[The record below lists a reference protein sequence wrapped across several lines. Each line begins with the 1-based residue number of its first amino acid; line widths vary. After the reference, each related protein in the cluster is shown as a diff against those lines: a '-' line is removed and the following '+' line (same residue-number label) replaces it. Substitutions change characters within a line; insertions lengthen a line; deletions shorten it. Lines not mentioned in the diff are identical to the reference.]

1 MDIQNGASRRKQKR
15 NGKKPR
21 MSNAPETHSP
31 FQIANC
37 LCWSSF
43 TSISHF
49 NVIIPD
55 SPSAFSSFL
64 LPVPLI
70 VLQYEYAKSNRL
82 CSNPFS
88 MISLLKR
95 PHIACKFILHMQ
107 SSSSNHL
114 LQTRSSAHL
123 NFAVPILG
131 ICAHP
136 ISRLG
141 NLGSVC
147 MAIVNYVNAFS
158 NFLVPSVISL
168 FGSPQR
174 ALFWCCLSY
183 V

>member
-1 MDIQNGASRRKQKR
+1 M
-15 NGKKPR
+15 
-21 MSNAPETHSP
+21 M
-31 FQIANC
+31 
-37 LCWSSF
+37 
-43 TSISHF
+43 
-49 NVIIPD
+49 
-55 SPSAFSSFL
+55 
-64 LPVPLI
+64 
-70 VLQYEYAKSNRL
+70 
-82 CSNPFS
+82 
-88 MISLLKR
+88 
-95 PHIACKFILHMQ
+95 
-107 SSSSNHL
+107 
-114 LQTRSSAHL
+114 

-168 FGSPQR
+168 LGSPQR